1 MPVEMSANRTSR
13 LLAGPPCHFRVTRSG
28 GSVSKGDARLQ
39 NLPNTTPLQSSNLQT
54 VKLRRQIPFCLI
66 LAATL
71 LRAQSK
77 PAAVSDD
84 KPLPDI
90 PTLMRQV
97 ETNQRLAEAVEKDY
111 LYREDSTLN
120 ELNKSGAIKKSEERA
135 FEIFYI
141 DGVRVVRMVRKDN
154 KDLSPAELAKENAR
168 IDKEV
173 AKAKARRERADAS
186 GKESDSDGRDEINV
200 SRILELGTF
209 TNPRRILVAGRPT
222 IEVDYTGNPNAKT
235 HNAGEGAIK
244 LITGIVCVDEQDKFI
259 QHAEGHFTDNF
270 KLGGGLIA
278 DISKGTSFAAT
289 NTKINDEVWLPAHAE
304 AHGHIRYLLFF
315 SVNGDASIK
324 TSGYRKFKATST
336 ILPNV
341 TIAPPDAPPPAPAP
355 PQ

>member
-1 MPVEMSANRTSR
+1 MI
-13 LLAGPPCHFRVTRSG
+13 
-28 GSVSKGDARLQ
+28 
-39 NLPNTTPLQSSNLQT
+39 
-54 VKLRRQIPFCLI
+54 LRRAIPFL
-66 LAATL
+66 LLLSAT
-71 LRAQSK
+71 RVHAQTA
-77 PAAVSDD
+77 PGD

-90 PTLMRQV
+90 PALMRQV
-97 ETNQRLAEAVEKDY
+97 ETNQRLAESVEKDY

-120 ELNKSGAIKKSEERA
+120 ELDKSGGIKKSEERA
-135 FEIFYI
+135 FEIFYL
-141 DGVRVVRMVRKDN
+141 DGVRVARLVRKDN
-154 KDLSPAELAKENAR
+154 KDLSPNEIAKENSR

-173 AKAKARRERADAS
+173 AKAKERRAKADAS
-186 GKESDSDGRDEINV
+186 GKESDSDGRDEITV

-209 TNPRRILVAGRPT
+209 SNPRRILVAGRPT

-259 QHAEGHFTDNF
+259 QHAEGRFTGNF
-270 KLGGGLIA
+270 KLGGGLVA

-289 NTKINDEVWLPAHAE
+289 NTKINGEVWLPSHAE

-315 SVNGDASIK
+315 SINGDAKIT

-341 TIAPPDAPPPAPAP
+341 TVAPPDPTPTPPR
-355 PQ
+355 

>member
-1 MPVEMSANRTSR
+1 MI
-13 LLAGPPCHFRVTRSG
+13 
-28 GSVSKGDARLQ
+28 
-39 NLPNTTPLQSSNLQT
+39 
-54 VKLRRQIPFCLI
+54 LRRAIPFL
-66 LAATL
+66 LLLSAT
-71 LRAQSK
+71 RVHAQTA
-77 PAAVSDD
+77 PGD

-90 PTLMRQV
+90 PALMRQV
-97 ETNQRLAEAVEKDY
+97 ETNQRLAESVEKDY

-120 ELNKSGAIKKSEERA
+120 ELDKSGGIKKSEERA
-135 FEIFYI
+135 FEIFYL
-141 DGVRVVRMVRKDN
+141 DGVRVARLVRKDN
-154 KDLSPAELAKENAR
+154 KDLSPNEIAKENSR

-173 AKAKARRERADAS
+173 AKAKERRAKADAS
-186 GKESDSDGRDEINV
+186 GKESDSDGRDEITV

-209 TNPRRILVAGRPT
+209 SNPRRILVAGRPT

-259 QHAEGHFTDNF
+259 QHAEGRFTGNF
-270 KLGGGLIA
+270 KLGGGLVA

-289 NTKINDEVWLPAHAE
+289 NTKINGEVWLPSHAE

-315 SVNGDASIK
+315 SINGDAKIT

-341 TIAPPDAPPPAPAP
+341 TVAPPDPTPTP

>member
-1 MPVEMSANRTSR
+1 
-13 LLAGPPCHFRVTRSG
+13 
-28 GSVSKGDARLQ
+28 
-39 NLPNTTPLQSSNLQT
+39 
-54 VKLRRQIPFCLI
+54 
-66 LAATL
+66 
-71 LRAQSK
+71 
-77 PAAVSDD
+77 
-84 KPLPDI
+84 
-90 PTLMRQV
+90 MRQV
-97 ETNQRLAEAVEKDY
+97 ETNQRLAESVEKDY

-120 ELNKSGAIKKSEERA
+120 ELDKSGGIKKSEERA
-135 FEIFYI
+135 FEIFYL
-141 DGVRVVRMVRKDN
+141 DGVRVARLVRKDN
-154 KDLSPAELAKENAR
+154 KDLSPNEIAKENSR

-173 AKAKARRERADAS
+173 AKAKERRAKADAS
-186 GKESDSDGRDEINV
+186 GKESDSDGRDEITV

-209 TNPRRILVAGRPT
+209 SNPRRILVAGRPT

-259 QHAEGHFTDNF
+259 QHAEGRFTGNF
-270 KLGGGLIA
+270 KLGGGLVA

-289 NTKINDEVWLPAHAE
+289 NTKINGEVWLPSHAE

-315 SVNGDASIK
+315 SINGDAKIT

-341 TIAPPDAPPPAPAP
+341 TVAPPDPTPTP

>member
-1 MPVEMSANRTSR
+1 MI
-13 LLAGPPCHFRVTRSG
+13 
-28 GSVSKGDARLQ
+28 
-39 NLPNTTPLQSSNLQT
+39 
-54 VKLRRQIPFCLI
+54 LRRAIPFL
-66 LAATL
+66 LLLSAT
-71 LRAQSK
+71 RVHAQTA
-77 PAAVSDD
+77 PGD

-90 PTLMRQV
+90 PALMRQV
-97 ETNQRLAEAVEKDY
+97 ETNQRLAESVEKDY

-120 ELNKSGAIKKSEERA
+120 ELDKSGGIKKSEERA
-135 FEIFYI
+135 FEIFYL
-141 DGVRVVRMVRKDN
+141 DGVRVARLVRKDN
-154 KDLSPAELAKENAR
+154 KDLSPDEIAKENSR

-173 AKAKARRERADAS
+173 AKAKERRAKADAS
-186 GKESDSDGRDEINV
+186 GKESDSDGRDEITV

-209 TNPRRILVAGRPT
+209 SNPRRILVAGRPT

-259 QHAEGHFTDNF
+259 QHAEGRFTGNF
-270 KLGGGLIA
+270 KLGGGLVA

-289 NTKINDEVWLPAHAE
+289 NTKINDEVWLPSHAE
-304 AHGHIRYLLFF
+304 AQGHIRYLLFF
-315 SVNGDASIK
+315 SINGDAKIA

-341 TIAPPDAPPPAPAP
+341 TVAPPDPTPTP

>member
-1 MPVEMSANRTSR
+1 VI
-13 LLAGPPCHFRVTRSG
+13 
-28 GSVSKGDARLQ
+28 
-39 NLPNTTPLQSSNLQT
+39 
-54 VKLRRQIPFCLI
+54 LRRAIPFL
-66 LAATL
+66 LLLSAT
-71 LRAQSK
+71 RVHAQTA
-77 PAAVSDD
+77 PGD

-90 PTLMRQV
+90 PALMRQV
-97 ETNQRLAEAVEKDY
+97 ETNQRLAESVEKDY

-120 ELNKSGAIKKSEERA
+120 ELDKSGGIKKSEERA
-135 FEIFYI
+135 FEIFYL
-141 DGVRVVRMVRKDN
+141 DGVRVARLVRKDN
-154 KDLSPAELAKENAR
+154 KDLSPNEIAKENSR

-173 AKAKARRERADAS
+173 AKAKERRAKADAS
-186 GKESDSDGRDEINV
+186 GKESDSDGRDEITV

-209 TNPRRILVAGRPT
+209 SNPRRILVAGRPT

-259 QHAEGHFTDNF
+259 QHAEGRFTGNF
-270 KLGGGLIA
+270 KLGGGLVA

-289 NTKINDEVWLPAHAE
+289 NTKINGEVWLPSHAE

-315 SVNGDASIK
+315 SINGDAKIT

-341 TIAPPDAPPPAPAP
+341 TVAPPDPTPTPPR
-355 PQ
+355 